1 MSTASDEP
9 HVERDSEEGP
19 AIVNA
24 SWAGTGLFVAT
35 AALATIDPD
44 GLSGPGIVVD
54 LVLFAF
60 GCAAF
65 LWAYAVAVSRSR
77 TDAIGIGGLYFL
89 QGSTPRK
96 VQLRLL
102 IPLAVQVVVAIA
114 SASIR
119 PYTAVAF
126 GILVPIFGLGLAGL
140 WGARYGRFDARTASS
155 PAEPKQ

>member
-1 MSTASDEP
+1 MRSVPDADEEP
-9 HVERDSEEGP
+9 IESS
-19 AIVNA
+19 AIVNV

-35 AALATIDPD
+35 TVLAVIDPD
-44 GLSGPGIVVD
+44 GLSGPGLAVD
-54 LVLFAF
+54 LGLFAI

-89 QGSTPRK
+89 QGSAPR
-96 VQLRLL
+96 VIQLRLL
-102 IPLAVQVVVAIA
+102 IPLAVQVVVAVAAA
-114 SASIR
+114 SLR

-140 WGARYGRFDARTASS
+140 WGARHGVFEARSVSS
-155 PAEPKQ
+155 NGAQPT